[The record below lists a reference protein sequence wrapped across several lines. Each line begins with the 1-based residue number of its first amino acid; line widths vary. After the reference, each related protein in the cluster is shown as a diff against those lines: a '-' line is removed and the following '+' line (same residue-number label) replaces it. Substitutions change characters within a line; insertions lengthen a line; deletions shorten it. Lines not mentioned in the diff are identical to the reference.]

1 MKSTRTWSDES
12 REVSSVQR
20 DVPFHLADGNS
31 TIVHVKDWQMASG
44 LVLPTVSSRFDMSNH
59 SIGRGLVDYMS
70 GNSVSGF
77 ETREQ
82 LLAVGTPL
90 LAIGIASINY
100 CNFSIN
106 S

>member
-1 MKSTRTWSDES
+1 M
-12 REVSSVQR
+12 R
-20 DVPFHLADGNS
+20 DVPFHITDGNA
-31 TIVHVKDWQMASG
+31 TIVHVKDWQTASG

-90 LAIGIASINY
+90 LAIGILSTQHRKH
-100 CNFSIN
+100 C
-106 S
+106 